1 MTKNRYAD
9 RMQSIGHLTR
19 IAFRDFSGAL
29 GIRFAKHDVTPGQ
42 WRFLRVL
49 WEEDGISQRE
59 LSERVGAREATTVR
73 SVRSLLSS
81 GLVERRDDARDARKF
96 RIFLSARA
104 KRLEATLLPYVTDV
118 HAIAE
123 RGIPRKDV
131 ETTRRV
137 LLAMHRNF
145 AESDAL
151 VYFDEDRFA

>member
-19 IAFRDFSGAL
+19 IAFRDFSSAL
-29 GIRFAKHDVTPGQ
+29 GARFAKHGVTPGQ

-59 LSERVGAREATTVR
+59 LSERVGAKEATTVR
-73 SVRSLLSS
+73 SVRSLLNS
-81 GLVERRDDARDARKF
+81 GLVERHDDAIDARKF
-96 RIFLSARA
+96 RIYLTARA
-104 KRLEATLLPYVTDV
+104 RRLETTLLPYVAEV

-123 RGIPRKDV
+123 RGIPRRDI

-137 LLAMHRNF
+137 LVAMHKNF
-145 AESDAL
+145 VESGTVAF
-151 VYFDEDRFA
+151 FDEDRFA

>member
-1 MTKNRYAD
+1 MVKNRYAD

-29 GIRFAKHDVTPGQ
+29 GARFAKHDVTPGQ

-81 GLVERRDDARDARKF
+81 GLVERHDDADDARKF
-96 RIFLSARA
+96 RIFLTTRA
-104 KRLEATLLPYVTDV
+104 KRLEATLLPYVSEV

-123 RGIPRKDV
+123 RGILRKDI

-145 AESDAL
+145 AESGNVAA
-151 VYFDEDRFA
+151 FDEDRYA

>member
-1 MTKNRYAD
+1 MTTNRYAD

-19 IAFRDFSGAL
+19 IAFRDFSSAL
-29 GIRFAKHDVTPGQ
+29 GARFAKHSVTPGQ

-59 LSERVGAREATTVR
+59 LSQRVGAREATTVR

-81 GLVERRDDARDARKF
+81 GLVERHDDAIDARKF
-96 RIFLSARA
+96 RIFLTARA
-104 KRLEATLLPYVTDV
+104 RRLEATLLPYVAEV

-123 RGIPRKDV
+123 RGIPRRDI

-137 LLAMHRNF
+137 LVAMHKNF
-145 AESDAL
+145 AESGTVAF
-151 VYFDEDRFA
+151 FDEDRFA